1 MTRRRPIA
9 YAAPTG
15 EQPFSEIN
23 TTPIIDVMLVLL
35 IMFIITLPLTT
46 HSVKIDLPGP
56 DFTVTEPETHQ
67 LALDSASRLSWNGVP
82 ITEADLPARLADF
95 RAAPQESVLHFRAE
109 AETRYE
115 DFDRVLA
122 SVKRAGVR
130 HLGFA
135 GNERFARA
143 Y

>member
-1 MTRRRPIA
+1 MTHRRRPVPC
-9 YAAPTG
+9 AAAG

-46 HSVKIDLPGP
+46 HSVKIDLPLDGP
-56 DFTVTEPETHQ
+56 GQRDPQIHR
-67 LALDSASRLSWNGVP
+67 LALDSASRLTWDGAP
-82 ITEADLPARLADF
+82 IAEAALPLRLAAI
-95 RAAPQESVLHFRAE
+95 RESRNDMLLFRAE

-122 SVKRAGVR
+122 HEKRAGVER
-130 HLGFA
+130 LGFDR
-135 GNERFARA
+135 NDRFARA